1 MEELEGESRIKTM
14 VDKKD
19 QYARMVKERYRPQ
32 VDAEKAAEIAERVEL
47 MNRRFT
53 RAKRK

>member
-1 MEELEGESRIKTM
+1 M